1 MFLSQV
7 KNIKQANRRARSDQ
21 LRSLALEC
29 KRPSH
34 PVQIDSTSERGKR
47 EARAHLL
54 KLLVTLCGTFGF
66 LVLRWHLLANK
77 GIETSS
83 TFLTFPL
90 SKMRR
95 KGFQSNF
102 VYKSLPV
109 CLTSPDSS
117 NFTHPSIWVSDK
129 EGGEGD
135 EVCSAASTSCNL
147 SSSPNYISTDK
158 YALANLRKFMGVSIP
173 DYADHLQNFTT
184 SSQAWTS
191 NLTWA
196 IENRYVNGIYGY
208 ARNVSSPFAGDAL
221 PTGELLFRRGELKEL
236 LLAVVSGGFRI
247 TTKGGGE
254 LNDGVTTVSD
264 GDMLYIPSP
273 QAPGMGMK
281 VYLQPLSPG
290 SILIGVSREEEQVKG
305 NVQYPQQRDG

>member
-29 KRPSH
+29 KRLSH

-54 KLLVTLCGTFGF
+54 KLLVTLCGSFGF

-158 YALANLRKFMGVSIP
+158 YALANLRKFMGVSFP
-173 DYADHLQNFTT
+173 DYADHLQVNVAATLAPPLDFSPHSFTSPAPPHPHTTLPPTHLPPPQRT
-184 SSQAWTS
+184 S
-191 NLTWA
+191 
-196 IENRYVNGIYGY
+196 
-208 ARNVSSPFAGDAL
+208 P
-221 PTGELLFRRGELKEL
+221 PPHKRGH
-236 LLAVVSGGFRI
+236 RI
-247 TTKGGGE
+247 
-254 LNDGVTTVSD
+254 
-264 GDMLYIPSP
+264 
-273 QAPGMGMK
+273 
-281 VYLQPLSPG
+281 
-290 SILIGVSREEEQVKG
+290 
-305 NVQYPQQRDG
+305 